1 VLSAYVVCVQGL
13 EDKGVVEKL
22 QDVMVL
28 NGINIKILK
37 I

>member
-1 VLSAYVVCVQGL
+1 VLSAYVVYVQGL
-13 EDKGVVEKL
+13 EDKGVVVKL
-22 QDVMVL
+22 QDVIVL